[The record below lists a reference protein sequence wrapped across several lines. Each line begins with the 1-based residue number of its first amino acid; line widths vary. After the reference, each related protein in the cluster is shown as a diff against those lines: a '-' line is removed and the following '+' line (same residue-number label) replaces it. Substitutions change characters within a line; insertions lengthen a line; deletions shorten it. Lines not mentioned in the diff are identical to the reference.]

1 MKQMI
6 LVVIAIGM
14 VGMLSAQERE
24 QQVFE
29 RNEIRLNML
38 EMLARSTVNVSYE
51 RFLSPQTSI
60 GATTMIA
67 LNDDYYEHFEFA
79 PSFRIYFNDDL
90 LELRKS
96 VFIELFTALVVAE
109 DSYYYDY
116 VACDYPA
123 QAISAST
130 DTQGLS
136 IAPCGYANYS
146 QEPEAEFAIGMMLGK
161 KWVNQSNFT
170 FELGVG
176 FGRYL
181 TQNDNDAY
189 PRLNLSV
196 GKRF

>member
-1 MKQMI
+1 MKPIVLLLLI
-6 LVVIAIGM
+6 LSSLG
-14 VGMLSAQERE
+14 LQAQQSEAT
-24 QQVFE
+24 FE

-38 EMLARSTVNVSYE
+38 EMLARTTINVSYE

-67 LNDDYYEHFEFA
+67 LNDEYYEHFEFA
-79 PSFRIYFNDDL
+79 PSFRLYFSDDI

-96 VFIELFTALVVAE
+96 IFVEVFLAFVAAE
-109 DSYYYDY
+109 DTHYYDY
-116 VACDYPA
+116 YCDYPA

-136 IAPCGYANYS
+136 IAPCGYPNYS
-146 QEPEAEFAIGMMLGK
+146 REPEAEFALGMMLGK

-181 TQNDNDAY
+181 TQNDNEAY

>member
-1 MKQMI
+1 
-6 LVVIAIGM
+6 
-14 VGMLSAQERE
+14 
-24 QQVFE
+24 
-29 RNEIRLNML
+29 
-38 EMLARSTVNVSYE
+38 
-51 RFLSPQTSI
+51 
-60 GATTMIA
+60 
-67 LNDDYYEHFEFA
+67 
-79 PSFRIYFNDDL
+79 
-90 LELRKS
+90 
-96 VFIELFTALVVAE
+96 
-109 DSYYYDY
+109 

-136 IAPCGYANYS
+136 IAPCGYSNYS

>member
-1 MKQMI
+1 MKRMI

-14 VGMLSAQERE
+14 CGMLSAQERE

-67 LNDDYYEHFEFA
+67 LNDEYYEHFEFA

-116 VACDYPA
+116 VPCDYLA
-123 QAISAST
+123 QSIVGST

-136 IAPCGYANYS
+136 IGPCGYANYS
-146 QEPEAEFAIGMMLGK
+146 REPEAEFAIGMMLGK